1 MKSVVMFA
9 GVWCTAGHG
18 APAPKADN
26 TTLTI
31 TEDADVSCLGAGE
44 CCKAGD
50 IPLCAACCS
59 GISRASPHCSA
70 SNPFLPEIEKSY
82 ECLAIGAVAN
92 IDKYPGYDGSLAV
105 AGFVVM
111 APPEDGNVTFVWG
124 LSGLEETACDT
135 RPEGVANA
143 CGIHI
148 HVGKTCE
155 DAAEVGGHYYNGAMY
170 DSDPWQASVY
180 KHGNHNIDPWHGQHM
195 EQMTVAM
202 GETDIE
208 GRVFVV
214 HDSTGAR
221 IGCGLIGDDEVRRVM
236 HGSVNVV

>member
-1 MKSVVMFA
+1 MFA

-18 APAPKADN
+18 APVPKADN
-26 TTLTI
+26 TTLT
-31 TEDADVSCLGAGE
+31 TMEDADVSCLGGGE

-50 IPLCAACCS
+50 IPLCQACCS
-59 GISRASPHCSA
+59 GISRVSPHCSA
-70 SNPFLPEIEKSY
+70 RNPSLPEFEKSY
-82 ECLAIGAVAN
+82 ECLDIGAVAYMH
-92 IDKYPGYDGSLAV
+92 KYPGYDGSLAV
-105 AGFVVM
+105 TGMVVM
-111 APPEDGNVTFVWG
+111 APPEDGNVTFVWV

-135 RPEGVANA
+135 RPEGVENA

-155 DAAEVGGHYYNGAMY
+155 DAAEVGGHYYNGTMY

-180 KHGNHNIDPWHGQHM
+180 KHGNHDIVPGQRI
-195 EQMTVAM
+195 EQMTVAI
-202 GETDIE
+202 GEADIA

-214 HDSTGAR
+214 HDSTGGR
-221 IGCGLIGDDEVRRVM
+221 IGCGLISAEEVRRVM